1 MKHKTKEFKMG
12 MAKADITPKLDCL
25 LYGYPWTRRAEK
37 VLDPLSVSAVALQQ
51 DEETVL
57 MLSAEVCCLNYDACD
72 DMRESIANATGVK
85 KSNILYS
92 CIHTHS
98 GPITHTSMGWGSADM
113 DYINGTLL
121 TGSVEAAKKA
131 MMSMKS
137 AVMGIGTVDS
147 MVGINRREVTPAGE
161 VILGQNPNA
170 PYDPT
175 MTVISFKST
184 DGENLGNIV
193 HFAAH
198 PTVAGG
204 NLSITRDWPGI
215 MIDRVEEISGA
226 PCMYING
233 AEGDVGPRLSNG
245 KTTADESYLDEIGT
259 KAADDAQ
266 KAYKSITEYK
276 VPDLNVKVG
285 SVEIKYAELP
295 SQEDIEKEIEALEN
309 LDDLFG
315 TQVTRH
321 AQLQK
326 IKALYASGDPLPVSR
341 TVEQTVVVLDD
352 FAMVPFPFE
361 VFCNIALS
369 LRELSP
375 YKQTILLGLTGG
387 SYGYLPTEEQIP
399 YGGYEIDSFRA
410 ANVPAFPDSLGKH
423 IVSENIKLLNHLK
436 PAQEHKK
443 EK

>member
-1 MKHKTKEFKMG
+1 MG
-12 MAKADITPKLDCL
+12 MAKADITPKLGCL
-25 LYGYPWTRRAEK
+25 LFGYPWTRRAEK

-72 DMRESIANATGVK
+72 DMRESIANATGIK

-98 GPITHTSMGWGSADM
+98 GPITHTSVGWGSADM

-147 MVGINRREVTPAGE
+147 MVGINRREVTPVGE

-204 NLSITRDWPGI
+204 NFSITRDWPGI
-215 MIDRVEEISGA
+215 MIDRIEEISGA

-259 KAADDAQ
+259 KAANDAQ
-266 KAYKSITEYK
+266 RAYESITEYK
-276 VPDLNVKVG
+276 VPNLNVKVG
-285 SVEIKYAELP
+285 SVEFKYAELP
-295 SQEDIEKEIEALEN
+295 SEEDVEKEIEALGN
-309 LDDLFG
+309 PDDLFG
-315 TQVTRH
+315 PQVTRY
-321 AQLQK
+321 AQLQR
-326 IKALYASGDPLPVSR
+326 IKALNVAGEKSPKSK
-341 TVEQTVVVLDD
+341 TVDQTVVALDD
-352 FAMVPFPFE
+352 LAMVPFSFE
-361 VFCNIALS
+361 VFCDLGLS
-369 LRELSP
+369 LKAQSP
-375 YKQTILLGLTGG
+375 YGRTILMGLTNGT
-387 SYGYLPTEEQIP
+387 YGYLPTEEEIP
-399 YGGYEIDSFRA
+399 CGGYEIDSFRA
-410 ANVPAFPDSLGKH
+410 ASVPTFSDSLGKH

-436 PAQEHKK
+436 SAQEHKK